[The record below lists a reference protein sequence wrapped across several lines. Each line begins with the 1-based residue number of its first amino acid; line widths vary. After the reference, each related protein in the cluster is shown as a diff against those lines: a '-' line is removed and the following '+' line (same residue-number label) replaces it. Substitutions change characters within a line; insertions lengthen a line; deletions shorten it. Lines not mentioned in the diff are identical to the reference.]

1 MSDPSVQLTAAATD
15 DVTNTPCLKSRSKRQ
30 KPEDDDSPN
39 SRRSQA
45 IDKEV
50 DLCNH
55 CHNHCTNSKDK
66 LGEAVQCDLCAC
78 WVHASC
84 EGIFS
89 SSYSL
94 LGQISSD
101 LSENVIYLCNLNS
114 CYTRFKQILNN
125 AVAPVNSL
133 DQSMQALKEVQLTL
147 QKSISQLSLDI
158 CNLCDN
164 NTALCKKVDS
174 TLDKLSSSSGSNTD
188 NDISASSAQP
198 PSLGD
203 ITASFSSMLSEQKEK
218 EKRRFNLI
226 LHNISESIDSVAVN
240 RKKHD
245 IDSATV
251 IFQRY
256 IGIPVTINNAIR
268 IGKKL
273 TDKSRLL
280 KITLSSEDDKLKILR
295 NCT

>member
-1 MSDPSVQLTAAATD
+1 
-15 DVTNTPCLKSRSKRQ
+15 
-30 KPEDDDSPN
+30 
-39 SRRSQA
+39 
-45 IDKEV
+45 
-50 DLCNH
+50 
-55 CHNHCTNSKDK
+55 
-66 LGEAVQCDLCAC
+66 
-78 WVHASC
+78 
-84 EGIFS
+84 
-89 SSYSL
+89 
-94 LGQISSD
+94 
-101 LSENVIYLCNLNS
+101 
-114 CYTRFKQILNN
+114 
-125 AVAPVNSL
+125 
-133 DQSMQALKEVQLTL
+133 MQALKEVQLTL

-174 TLDKLSSSSGSNTD
+174 TLDKLSSSSGSNID
-188 NDISASSAQP
+188 NNISASSAQP

-226 LHNISESIDSVAVN
+226 LHNISESTDSVAVN

-245 IDSATV
+245 IDSATE
-251 IFQRY
+251 IFRRY